1 MERFVLLYWVD
12 RDSQQVRTA
21 YYVSLQIHKVRVFT
35 LEVRVDTLYSHS
47 DFLVSVSYIEWA
59 DL

>member
-12 RDSQQVRTA
+12 RDPQQVWTA
-21 YYVSLQIHKVRVFT
+21 YNISLQVHKVRVFT
-35 LEVRVDTLYSHS
+35 LEVSVDTLYGNS
-47 DFLVSVSYIEWA
+47 DLLVSVSYIEWA